1 WPLDSVVRT
10 ETGWTERAGETFSR
24 PPASARPTAGHH
36 AARGRDRRV
45 SAIVAAFQP
54 PALFVNHDVVTPAQE
69 GQVLQVCRA
78 TVRPVDQVMPV
89 GPPAGHIATLED
101 APIVP
106 SLELAPERCRDGP
119 ASLADLVLELGASG
133 DPGDRR
139 VAGKPPD
146 GLGMDRPASLELPCG
161 RTSQAG
167 HRVRAGPNDQVRPL
181 TGHVRQPLAAELAP
195 AELDQGIGLPLA

>member
-1 WPLDSVVRT
+1 
-10 ETGWTERAGETFSR
+10 
-24 PPASARPTAGHH
+24 
-36 AARGRDRRV
+36 
-45 SAIVAAFQP
+45 
-54 PALFVNHDVVTPAQE
+54 
-69 GQVLQVCRA
+69 
-78 TVRPVDQVMPV
+78 MPV

-167 HRVRAGPNDQVRPL
+167 RARPGHR
-181 TGHVRQPLAAELAP
+181 LAA
-195 AELDQGIGLPLA
+195 GLTTDLRSL